1 MGENTYLTTDFYVK
15 GHVLSHERLRWAT
28 QVVALANAIWSHKGD
43 NISVALGAIHRMKC
57 LFYPYKKTCF
67 DPL

>member
-28 QVVALANAIWSHKGD
+28 QVVALAK
-43 NISVALGAIHRMKC
+43 AIHIVASGD
-57 LFYPYKKTCF
+57 TTV
-67 DPL
+67 